1 MIQRDFFL
9 FNTHNS
15 LSIESED
22 ERILDEAYALCQR
35 YEQLFSRVNPESQLY
50 QLNHAG
56 GRPCAVD
63 AELAT
68 LVAEALSYCR
78 ETEGRYDISMGSV
91 VQLWDFKRGLIP
103 DADAVS
109 RALEHVDYRRVQVR
123 GAGSE
128 RESGRERECELSGES
143 ARDLAQDGA
152 RFRESEKEHTRACE
166 IALGDAAACID
177 VGGIAKGYIADAL
190 LTLFRERGIVH
201 ALVNLGGN
209 VAVMGGKPDGSP
221 WRIGIRRPVSSS
233 QAKMIQFFA
242 TVALDE
248 GSVVTSGIYE
258 RAFTRDGVLY
268 HHILDPKAGFPA
280 QTDLLSATVI
290 SKASIDGDGYTTALI
305 IMGADQA
312 LHFALE
318 HPEIEVVLVTR
329 EGEVLATPGVGTEIP
344 FTLTS

>member
-1 MIQRDFFL
+1 MIQREFFL

-15 LSIESED
+15 LSIESDD
-22 ERILDEAYALCQR
+22 ERILDEAFALCQR
-35 YEQLFSRVNPESQLY
+35 YEQLFSRVNSESQLY

-63 AELAT
+63 AELAS

-91 VQLWDFKRGLIP
+91 VQLWDFKCGSIP
-103 DADAVS
+103 DVKALS
-109 RALEHVDYRRVQVR
+109 QALEHVDYRMVQVR
-123 GAGSE
+123 NAGSE
-128 RESGRERECELSGES
+128 GEPAREREREL
-143 ARDLAQDGA
+143 AR
-152 RFRESEKEHTRACE
+152 EKERAREGERERGLKGAAKSE
-166 IALGDAAACID
+166 IVIGDAAACID
-177 VGGIAKGYIADAL
+177 LGGIAKGYIADAL
-190 LTLFRERGIVH
+190 LAFFRERGLAH

-221 WRIGIRRPVSSS
+221 WRIGIRRPVPSS
-233 QAKMIQFFA
+233 QAMMIQSFA
-242 TVALDE
+242 TVALHE

-268 HHILDPKAGFPA
+268 HHILDPKTGFPA

-305 IMGADQA
+305 IMGSDQA
-312 LHFALE
+312 LQFALE
-318 HPEIEVVLVTR
+318 HPEIEVILVTR

-344 FTLTS
+344 FTLLS